1 MLEAV
6 CMVSLVW
13 GNLDPLGTQQT
24 KRVSLL
30 IVVGLLFIVQA
41 LGTAD
46 DGRRTQCL
54 RRLHHLRLNR
64 IACCF

>member
-1 MLEAV
+1 MLEPV
-6 CMVSLVW
+6 CVVSLLC
-13 GNLDPLGTQQT
+13 GNLDPLRTQQT

-46 DGRRTQCL
+46 DGHECP

-64 IACCF
+64 IACCY

>member
-6 CMVSLVW
+6 CVC

-46 DGRRTQCL
+46 DGRRTHAL
-54 RRLHHLRLNR
+54 ASLHHLRLNR
-64 IACCF
+64 IACCY